1 MKVRMILF
9 VGNLIV
15 EEQKRKRDA
24 FEAAIKEKEEAEAEE
39 NSERKEKLRKL
50 VREACNEMEEFEYSA
65 REFLETEMN

>member
-9 VGNLIV
+9 IGNLIV

-24 FEAAIKEKEEAEAEE
+24 FEAAIKEKEEAEE

-50 VREACNEMEEFEYSA
+50 VKEACNELEEFEYSA

>member
-1 MKVRMILF
+1 MKVRMILV